1 MFVSYISMS
10 VESNRSTVFLYVK
23 PTITHSKYTTGPLNN
38 GYFTKQLTVL
48 KALSNLYKQI
58 FAIGD

>member
-1 MFVSYISMS
+1 MS